1 MDEGLEASAQV
12 GAVFGTRLARPDT
25 FALTCGAL
33 VPIDSETLGRLA
45 SVIDEAGTV
54 PAELADDP
62 RFAEFLYQL
71 ALQLDLTG
79 FVSYR

>member
-1 MDEGLEASAQV
+1 VPEVPATSAKAFRYV
-12 GAVFGTRLARPDT
+12 
-25 FALTCGAL
+25 
-33 VPIDSETLGRLA
+33 RLA

-62 RFAEFLYQL
+62 RFAGFLYQL

>member
-1 MDEGLEASAQV
+1 VPEVPATSAKAFRYV
-12 GAVFGTRLARPDT
+12 
-25 FALTCGAL
+25 
-33 VPIDSETLGRLA
+33 RLA